1 MRLYGGATAD
11 LDSLCASA
19 SEIAVGAEKA
29 CGAIEQKKAPKQERK
44 RLAPPC
50 GKGLDNVSLHLCQTR
65 SFPICFPRPA
75 RVFAAFFGAL
85 VVINRP
91 LDMSTSLDV
100 AVPRWRLPVWR
111 PPGALELVEPEKV
124 LEHEA
129 VRRIVALTHL
139 SSLEVQSRQ
148 KCRAHQQDRATPPD

>member
-1 MRLYGGATAD
+1 MLETIKTRPGNAGVRLYGGATAD

-75 RVFAAFFGAL
+75 GVFAAFFGAQDQAGQGRDLSSLAPLRVLRARAL

-91 LDMSTSLDV
+91 LGHVYIARRGRAPVATASL
-100 AVPRWRLPVWR
+100 ASPWC
-111 PPGALELVEPEKV
+111 PGT
-124 LEHEA
+124 
-129 VRRIVALTHL
+129 R
-139 SSLEVQSRQ
+139 
-148 KCRAHQQDRATPPD
+148 